1 MSVIEGQKRLIAIAD
16 SIKAGIKLNVVEAIF
31 LSAALYKIA
40 EGEDP
45 KQALNIKPKRG
56 ERTGKAYQQRLKN
69 GDLMKTFAL
78 SWIATATLPESQ
90 GGYGLS
96 TEEALWEINGAF
108 GYTYETLRTYLSKYP
123 ELKKVEFNLP
133 DSNHDLNP

>member
-1 MSVIEGQKRLIAIAD
+1 MTVIEGQQRLIAIAD

-31 LSAALYKIA
+31 LSAALYKIV

-45 KQALNIKPKRG
+45 KHALNIKPKRG
-56 ERTGKAYQQRLKN
+56 ERTSKAYQQRLKN
-69 GDLMKTFAL
+69 GELMKTFAL
-78 SWIATATLPESQ
+78 SWLATATLPENE

-96 TEEALWEINGAF
+96 IEEALWEIDGAF
-108 GYTYETLRTYLSKYP
+108 GFTYETLRTYVSKYP

-133 DSNHDLNP
+133 D